1 MSKYSRRDF
10 IKAGAAVGAAGI
22 AAGFTPFAIGGSH
35 GSKKVVIVGGGMGGA
50 TAAKYIRMM
59 DPSISVTLIETNR
72 SYFTCFLSN
81 EVLSGTREMDTLM
94 VGYKGLEAHGVKVVI
109 DMVTSIDANGQMVK
123 TKGGDSFKYDR
134 CIVSPGV
141 DFKWD
146 TIEGYDASVAEN
158 TPHAW
163 KAGPQTVTL
172 RKQLEA
178 MPNGGTVIIAPP
190 PNPFRCPPGPGERI
204 SQMAHYLKNNKPK
217 SKILAFDPKG
227 GFSKK
232 GLFVS
237 GWARHYGFNAES
249 MSGGLIDYT
258 LKDGV
263 VAYDAAT
270 KTVTTQSGAKIKGD
284 VVNIIPAQKAGMIA
298 ASSGLTNDKGWCPI
312 DGLTF
317 ESTIHKGIHVLGD
330 AAIAFKMPKSAYAAN
345 SQAKVCASAVV
356 AMLNGQEAPEPSY
369 VNTCYSIIAPGDGIS
384 VAAIYKLV
392 DGQIVPVKD
401 SGGLTPGYDKTTMEM
416 RAREVEYAYSWF
428 KNITHDC
435 FG

>member
-1 MSKYSRRDF
+1 MSKFSRRDF
-10 IKAGAAVGAAGI
+10 IKAGAAAGAASV
-22 AAGFTPFAIGGSH
+22 AAGFTPFAIGGAH
-35 GSKKVVIVGGGMGGA
+35 GAKKVVIVGGGMGGA

-59 DPSISVTLIETNR
+59 DDSIDVTLIEANKD
-72 SYFTCFLSN
+72 YYTCFLSN
-81 EVLSGTREMDTLM
+81 EVIGGDRDISTIK
-94 VGYKGLEAHGVKVVI
+94 VGYSGLKGHGVKVVN
-109 DMVTSIDANGQMVK
+109 DMVTSIDPSGQMIK
-123 TKGGDSFKYDR
+123 TKGGQSYKYDR

-141 DFKWD
+141 DFKFE
-146 TIEGYDASVAEN
+146 TIEGYDASVAES

-163 KAGPQTVTL
+163 KAGSQTITL

-178 MPNGGTVIIAPP
+178 MPDGGTVIIAPP

-232 GLFVS
+232 GLFVG

-270 KTVTTQSGAKIKGD
+270 KTVTTQSGAKVKGD

-298 ASSGLTNDKGWCPI
+298 ASSGLTDDKGWCPI
-312 DGLTF
+312 DGKTF
-317 ESTIHKGIHVLGD
+317 ESTIHKNIHVVGD
-330 AAIAFKMPKSAYAAN
+330 SAVASPLPKSGYAA
-345 SQAKVCASAVV
+345 SSEGKVAAAAVV
-356 AMLNGQEAPEPSY
+356 ALLNGKEAPHPAY
-369 VNTCYSIIAPGDGIS
+369 VNTCYSIIAPNDGIS
-384 VAAIYKLV
+384 VAMVYDYQ
-392 DGQIVPVKD
+392 DGKIVKVKG
-401 SGGLTPGYDKTTMEM
+401 SGGLTPSEFNPKL
-416 RAREVEYAYSWF
+416 RAREQQYAYSWF
-428 KNITHDC
+428 ENIKADT

>member
-1 MSKYSRRDF
+1 MSKFNRRDF
-10 IKAGAAVGAAGI
+10 IKAGVAAGAATM

-35 GSKKVVIVGGGMGGA
+35 GKKKVVVVGGGMGGA

-59 DPSISVTLIETNR
+59 DPSIDVTLIEANR

-81 EVLSGTREMDTLM
+81 EVLGGAREMDTLM
-94 VGYKGLEAHGVKVVI
+94 VGYKGLEAYGVKVVI
-109 DMVTSIDANGQMVK
+109 DMVTSIDPNGQMVK
-123 TKGGDSFKYDR
+123 TKGGESFKYDR

-146 TIEGYDASVAEN
+146 TIEGYDAQVAED

-204 SQMAHYLKNNKPK
+204 SQIAHYLKNNKPK

-232 GLFVS
+232 GLFVA
-237 GWARHYGFNAES
+237 GWKRHYGFNDLNQ
-249 MSGGLIDYT
+249 SGTMIEYMQ
-258 LKDGV
+258 KDGIV
-263 VAYDAAT
+263 SYDAAS
-270 KTVTTQSGAKIKGD
+270 KTITTQSGNKVKGD

-312 DGLTF
+312 DGKTF
-317 ESTIHKGIHVLGD
+317 ESTLHKNIHVVGD
-330 AAIAFKMPKSAYAAN
+330 SSVAAPLPKSGYAAN
-345 SQAKVCASAVV
+345 SEGKVCAAAVV
-356 AMLNGQEAPEPSY
+356 ALLNGKEAPHPAY
-369 VNTCYSIIAPGDGIS
+369 VNTCYSIIAPNDGIS
-384 VAAIYKLV
+384 VAMVYDYQ
-392 DGQIVPVKD
+392 DGKIVKVKG
-401 SGGLTPGYDKTTMEM
+401 SGGLTPGEFNPKL
-416 RAREVEYAYSWF
+416 RAREQQYAYSWF
-428 KNITHDC
+428 ENIKADT